1 MHFGLNRSIGGCDNG
16 EKRRKFEE
24 WKNSKKNARS
34 ASRITDY
41 FEEIDAT
48 NCHAVS
54 RFS

>member
-1 MHFGLNRSIGGCDNG
+1 MHLGLNRSIDGCDNG

-24 WKNSKKNARS
+24 WKNARS

>member
-1 MHFGLNRSIGGCDNG
+1 MHLGLNRSIGGCDNG

-34 ASRITDY
+34 ASRITGY
-41 FEEIDAT
+41 FEGIDAT